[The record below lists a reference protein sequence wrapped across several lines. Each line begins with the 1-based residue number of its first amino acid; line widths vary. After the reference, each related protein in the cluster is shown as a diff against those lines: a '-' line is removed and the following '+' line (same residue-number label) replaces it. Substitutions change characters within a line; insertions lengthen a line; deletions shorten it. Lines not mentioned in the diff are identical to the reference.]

1 MNKYLI
7 ELVNLQSM
15 EKQMDCFKVGEGLM
29 PASFK
34 KEENEVK
41 EYLVAGFGVTGRLS
55 TPERENEVSK

>member
-1 MNKYLI
+1 
-7 ELVNLQSM
+7 
-15 EKQMDCFKVGEGLM
+15 MDCFKVGEGLM